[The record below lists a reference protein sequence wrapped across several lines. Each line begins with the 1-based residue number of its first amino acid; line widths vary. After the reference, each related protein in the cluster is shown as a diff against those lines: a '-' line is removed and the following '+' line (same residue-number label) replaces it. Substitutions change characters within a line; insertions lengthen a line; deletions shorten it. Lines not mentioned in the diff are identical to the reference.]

1 MLLVLQAPR
10 ALVQLVWQ
18 HILAAA
24 ATVDD
29 VHQQL
34 QCPASVSVMADLDIG
49 AAVLQHIATLQQQS
63 PAAAAASGRAKAV
76 LKNCCS
82 IISQELLPTLQ
93 ELAAPAAD
101 NEAADS
107 EEQLAL
113 SATAAESAAAV
124 MWSTAQLQH
133 RDGALAAASLQVFV
147 KGLDTASAPA
157 AAAVLVAMSEAGR
170 AVSNIY
176 SCNCSTLHKVITTCT
191 SKVLQ
196 SLAVPVTADGNP
208 TLAPAVPAQLA
219 DGQAGQA
226 AAGAQHASTLAGL
239 NPVVL
244 AQRLLQLHLA
254 VGLQPSAEHTFQLLS
269 LVASESHLNGL
280 RDNAAAA
287 AVVASLSTVAELS
300 QLPGWQGIR
309 SSSSSSQD
317 AGSDTDDSSRQ
328 DSRHGR
334 GSKSAKASTKQQLQF
349 PWAWQCQQ
357 QQLVEELWQQLLL
370 GAFLPRIST
379 ATGKQVASALE
390 AVVQLAGQ
398 GGSRARAAAVAP
410 DALDIGL
417 AKDVARA
424 VLDVV
429 APDTSSTDTAAAAA
443 AGWRAAS
450 APTAAVDL
458 DLQHQW
464 QLDNYA
470 EPIHRSNSHPAVS
483 ASSTAS
489 AAEGEG
495 IMSSTAAPSSEFDAS
510 ADFLSAWRPGEWKG
524 EHLATLAAAIAQLQ
538 VSRPAFFAA
547 VEADLLGSQQ
557 AAATHLPGSSQQQQ
571 GRSRVASVQ
580 LQHVVEICCA
590 AAALH
595 CRVEQLLTYAVQSAV
610 QQLQDALEAS
620 MAGDKAPAKRQHK
633 AKVKALEPELLLL
646 LSWAVAV
653 MDVPQLAQQAQQLAA
668 AAINAL
674 KAGQGA
680 AAARRGQQA
689 GWELPDALAARV
701 MQLHVWLMDSHANSA
716 GSMDGSDSRRRAGL
730 SGVLSSQELQAAAAA
745 WMSLQ
750 QQSSSPASCLESVR
764 TSLGR
769 LLHQTVQ
776 TSANAM
782 TADALVLPDVTI
794 VAQGVPVAVLL
805 LGDVEEGAAL
815 QEGDLAA
822 AAAESLAADWVPTA
836 AQQGPRQPQQGKHG
850 SSTSSSQRV
859 QAVVSRQHLGDVMF
873 RAKALAHRGFWVEVI
888 SSRQWL
894 LLEGHL
900 DAQEEFLRERLWPLV
915 AQGQL
920 DAGYVAATEG
930 SPLDDAAV
938 PQAV

>member
-1 MLLVLQAPR
+1 MPFVLQAPQ
-10 ALVQLVWQ
+10 ALVQLAWQ
-18 HILAAA
+18 HRLAAA
-24 ATVDD
+24 ETVDD

-34 QCPASVSVMADLDIG
+34 QSPACVSAMADLDIG

-63 PAAAAASGRAKAV
+63 QAAAAASGSAKAV
-76 LKNCCS
+76 IRACCS
-82 IISQELLPTLQ
+82 IIAQQLLPTLQ
-93 ELAAPAAD
+93 GLAAPAAD

-107 EEQLAL
+107 EEQMA
-113 SATAAESAAAV
+113 ATAAESAAAI

-133 RDGALAAASLQVFV
+133 RHAALAAASLQVFV

-176 SCNCSTLHKVITTCT
+176 SCDHSTLHTVVTTCT

-196 SLAVPVTADGNP
+196 SLAVPVAADGSP
-208 TLAPAVPAQLA
+208 ALAPAAPAQL
-219 DGQAGQA
+219 DDVAGQA
-226 AAGAQHASTLAGL
+226 AEGPQHASTLAGL
-239 NPVVL
+239 NPAVL

-269 LVASESHLNGL
+269 LVASESNLNRL

-287 AVVASLSTVAELS
+287 AVVASLSVVAELS

-317 AGSDTDDSSRQ
+317 AGADPDGRSRQ
-328 DSRHGR
+328 DSRRGR
-334 GSKSAKASTKQQLQF
+334 GSKGATASTKQQLQF

-370 GAFLPRIST
+370 GAFLPRISS
-379 ATGKQVASALE
+379 ASAKQVASALE
-390 AVVQLAGQ
+390 AVVQLSGQ
-398 GGSRARAAAVAP
+398 GGSRARSAAVAP

-429 APDTSSTDTAAAAA
+429 APQTFSSADTAAAAA
-443 AGWRAAS
+443 AGWRASS
-450 APTAAVDL
+450 AHAAAVDL
-458 DLQHQW
+458 GLERQW
-464 QLDNYA
+464 QLDNHA
-470 EPIHRSNSHPAVS
+470 GPIHHSNSHPAGS

-489 AAEGEG
+489 AAEGKG
-495 IMSSTAAPSSEFDAS
+495 MSSTAPSSWEFDAS

-524 EHLATLAAAIAQLQ
+524 EHLATLAAAIAQLE

-547 VEADLLGSQQ
+547 VEAVLLGSQQ
-557 AAATHLPGSSQQQQ
+557 AAAAHLQGAAQQQQ
-571 GRSRVASVQ
+571 GCSRVASVQ

-595 CRVEQLLTYAVQSAV
+595 CRVEQLLTYAVHSAV
-610 QQLQDALEAS
+610 QQLQEPLEGSTATY
-620 MAGDKAPAKRQHK
+620 KAPAKHK
-633 AKVKALEPELLLL
+633 AKVDALKPELLLL

-653 MDVPQLAQQAQQLAA
+653 TDVPQLAQQAQQLAA

-674 KAGQGA
+674 KAQHA
-680 AAARRGQQA
+680 HAD
-689 GWELPDALAARV
+689 WELPDALAARV
-701 MQLHVWLMDSHANSA
+701 MQLHVWLLDSHASSA
-716 GSMDGSDSRRRAGL
+716 GSMNGSDSRRLAGL
-730 SGVLSSQELQAAAAA
+730 SGVLSPQELQAAAAA
-745 WMSLQ
+745 WISLQ
-750 QQSSSPASCLESVR
+750 QQSSSPTSCMESVR

-776 TSANAM
+776 TSGTVT
-782 TADALVLPDVTI
+782 TADGLVLPDVMV
-794 VAQGVPVAVLL
+794 VARGVPVAVLL

-815 QEGDLAA
+815 QDGDLAAA

-836 AQQGPRQPQQGKHG
+836 AQQGSRQPQQGKHS
-850 SSTSSSQRV
+850 SSTGSSQRV

-915 AQGQL
+915 AQAQL
-920 DAGYVAATEG
+920 AASDAAAAEG